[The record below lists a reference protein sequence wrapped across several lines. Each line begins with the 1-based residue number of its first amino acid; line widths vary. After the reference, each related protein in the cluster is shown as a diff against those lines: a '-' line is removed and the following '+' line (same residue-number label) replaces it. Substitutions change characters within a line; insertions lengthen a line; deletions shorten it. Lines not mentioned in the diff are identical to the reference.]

1 MLASIPRSAAVRWIV
16 SALALS
22 ASGLAFGAA
31 DVPEQVTVAF
41 AHPEKFSDLQDR
53 RYPDERVTQ
62 GYMDDLRRFIETHAA
77 GELGPDRKLEVT
89 ITDIDMAGELRISG
103 LRDVRVL
110 RSSTPPRINLSFRIV
125 DAGGQVLKSGDRRL
139 TDLSYQFPETWTA
152 DTSLFYEKK
161 LLQNWLTDELR
172 R

>member
-1 MLASIPRSAAVRWIV
+1 MAAVISPFSAARWI
-16 SALALS
+16 ALS
-22 ASGLAFGAA
+22 FAVAASGLAVGASDPA
-31 DVPEQVTVAF
+31 AQVSVAY
-41 AHPEKFSDLQDR
+41 ANPEKFSDLRDR
-53 RYPDERVTQ
+53 RIADERVTQ
-62 GYMDDLRRFIETHAA
+62 GYLDDLRRFIQTSAA
-77 GELGPDRKLEVT
+77 RELGPDRKLEVT
-89 ITDIDMAGELRISG
+89 ITDIDMAGEVRISG

-139 TDLSYQFPETWTA
+139 TNLSYQFPETWTA

-161 LLQNWLTDELR
+161 LLADWLADELR